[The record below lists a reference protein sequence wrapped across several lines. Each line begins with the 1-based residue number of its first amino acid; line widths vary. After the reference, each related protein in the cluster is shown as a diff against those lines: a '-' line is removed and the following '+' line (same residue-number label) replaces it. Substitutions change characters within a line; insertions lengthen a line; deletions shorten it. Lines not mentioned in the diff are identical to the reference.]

1 VPEKRDENSMRREV
15 YPDPNAS
22 EASGSLSSR
31 AKEGKDMANIKTYV
45 EESYNELV
53 NKVSWP
59 TWAELQNSTS
69 IVAIASVIIALM
81 IFVMDFAFGI
91 NGGEDTVW
99 KGVLGFFYELF

>member
-1 VPEKRDENSMRREV
+1 V
-15 YPDPNAS
+15 
-22 EASGSLSSR
+22 SGVRVSPPVQQQ
-31 AKEGKDMANIKTYV
+31 KKKNGEYH
-45 EESYNELV
+45 NELV

-81 IFVMDFAFGI
+81 IFVMDFVFGI
-91 NGGEDTVW
+91 NGGDDTVW

>member
-1 VPEKRDENSMRREV
+1 M
-15 YPDPNAS
+15 AS
-22 EASGSLSSR
+22 
-31 AKEGKDMANIKTYV
+31 IITYI

-59 TWAELQNSTS
+59 TWSELQNSTR
-69 IVAIASVIIALM
+69 IVAVASVIIALM
-81 IFVMDFAFGI
+81 IFVMDYVFGI

>member
-1 VPEKRDENSMRREV
+1 MPSINGCSSVGRAPVSKTGCREFE
-15 YPDPNAS
+15 PLHPCNEIKEMAS
-22 EASGSLSSR
+22 
-31 AKEGKDMANIKTYV
+31 IKTYV

-59 TWAELQNSTS
+59 TWAELQNSTW

-81 IFVMDFAFGI
+81 IFVMDFVFGI
-91 NGGEDTVW
+91 NGGQDSIW